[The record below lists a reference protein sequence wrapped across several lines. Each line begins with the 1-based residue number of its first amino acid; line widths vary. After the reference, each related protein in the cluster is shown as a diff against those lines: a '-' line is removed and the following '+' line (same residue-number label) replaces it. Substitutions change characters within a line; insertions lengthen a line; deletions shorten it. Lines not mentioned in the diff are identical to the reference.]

1 MDFRP
6 AVRDLFGSR
15 LELRLGDPSDSSVSR
30 KAAANVPE
38 GSPGRGLTADQL
50 HLLTALPKTAGAEP
64 ADLVKQIAASW
75 TGTPAPR
82 VRMLPAVVPFA
93 AIESVRDERQPLA
106 VPVGIAEAD
115 LRPVLVDFDSEP
127 HFLLFGDSESGK
139 STFLRALATTIT
151 RRFTPEQARLI
162 IVDYRRSLLGAV
174 RSEHLI
180 GYGTAA
186 AQTLE
191 LARSV
196 AAYMD
201 GRLPGP
207 DVTPEQLRNRS
218 WWAGPECFVLVD
230 DYDLVAAGPSNPLLP
245 LLDHLAQARDV
256 GLHLVLTRRSGGAGR
271 AMFEPVIQRLRE
283 LSSPGL
289 IMSGDRDE
297 GPLLGNVRPSA
308 QPPGR
313 GWLVT
318 RKGGARLIQVAH
330 VAAT

>member
-1 MDFRP
+1 
-6 AVRDLFGSR
+6 
-15 LELRLGDPSDSSVSR
+15 
-30 KAAANVPE
+30 
-38 GSPGRGLTADQL
+38 
-50 HLLTALPKTAGAEP
+50 
-64 ADLVKQIAASW
+64 
-75 TGTPAPR
+75 
-82 VRMLPAVVPFA
+82 MLPAVVPFA

-106 VPVGIAEAD
+106 VPLGIAEAD

-174 RSEHLI
+174 QSEHLI

-191 LARSV
+191 LAQSV
-196 AAYMD
+196 AAYMN

-207 DVTPEQLRNRS
+207 DVTPDQLRNRS

-245 LLDHLAQARDV
+245 LLEYLAQARDV

-271 AMFEPVIQRLRE
+271 AMFEPIIQRLRE

-330 VAAT
+330 VPPN